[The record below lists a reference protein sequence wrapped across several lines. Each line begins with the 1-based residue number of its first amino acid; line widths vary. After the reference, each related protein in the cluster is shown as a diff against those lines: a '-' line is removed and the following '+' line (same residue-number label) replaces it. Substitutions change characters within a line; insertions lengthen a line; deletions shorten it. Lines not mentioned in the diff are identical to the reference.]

1 MTRNLSLLQDC
12 PDLLAKLGFRDIDP
26 FSTADTGQPPRY
38 VKYHDR
44 MSSDYRHLSEATDSD
59 YYEAWGRLAEECG
72 KQDIWIEPDNDGEE
86 LRWWICGPRA
96 ADFDSPFTDPL
107 LALHAA
113 YAATKGK

>member
-1 MTRNLSLLQDC
+1 MTHNLSFITC
-12 PDLLAKLGFRDIDP
+12 PDLLAKLWWVPNSDDP
-26 FSTADTGQPPRY
+26 DAEYTKVDKHGM
-38 VKYHDR
+38 V
-44 MSSDYRHLSEATDSD
+44 YRHLSEATDSD